1 MFKYVVIWSTLQ
13 KILSL
18 RQASS
23 CNIIMI
29 RDRDFAIKLLRK
41 LLKNFNID
49 SALHAIIRWENER
62 EMRKC
67 LQIQIL
73 LDSNS
78 ERHADR
84 WNIVSN
90 WMNTTQKQWK
100 VINKVKFLTKN
111 LSIWKIIAESCI
123 LTADMMYQVQAVK
136 IWLQSFLLS

>member
-13 KILSL
+13 KILFL
-18 RQASS
+18 KWASS
-23 CNIIMI
+23 CNIVMI
-29 RDRDFAIKLLRK
+29 RDRDFTIKLIRE
-41 LLKNFNID
+41 LLKNFNINP
-49 SALHAIIRWENER
+49 ALHVIIRWENER

-90 WMNTTQKQWK
+90 WMNITWKWWK
-100 VINKVKFLTKN
+100 VIKKVKFLTKN
-111 LSIWKIIAESCI
+111 LSIWKIIVKSCI